1 MIKDNNYVNIQGWM
15 VTQLGLKGN
24 DLIVYAIIYGFSQDK
39 DSTFKGS
46 RQYLADWCNVTVRSI
61 QNTLNNLMEMG
72 LIKQTVHSK
81 DNHNVE
87 YAIIEPSEKS
97 SLDLVKNFHEPSEKS
112 SPYNI
117 DNKLE
122 EDNKEF
128 ISKDINLG
136 KPTTTKKSSTEKEKK
151 PNLYQKCLGMIE
163 EYTEDKKLRE
173 LLDTYL
179 RMRLSVKDK
188 PLYGANQWKGLLN
201 KLALIEG
208 NDIEIVQYA
217 LERGY
222 LSFYELPKYSANT
235 TRKLVFGENED
246 NKSEKVTEEEIEN
259 GYFTESQF

>member
-1 MIKDNNYVNIQGWM
+1 MSKVKANNYVTIQGWM
-15 VTQLGLKGN
+15 VSELGLKGN
-24 DLIVYAIIYGFSQDK
+24 DLMVYAIIYGFTQTDGQK
-39 DSTFKGS
+39 FDGS
-46 RQYLADWCNVTVRSI
+46 LQYLADWCGGTKQGI
-61 QNTLNNLMEMG
+61 QKNLKNLLDMG
-72 LIKQTVHSK
+72 LIEKEDKHI
-81 DNHNVE
+81 NNVKFVSY
-87 YAIIEPSEKS
+87 YATELHGVYNKVVQGIQQSCI
-97 SLDLVKNFHEPSEKS
+97 N
-112 SPYNI
+112 NI
-117 DNKLE
+117 DNKL

-128 ISKDINLG
+128 ISKDINLE
-136 KPTTTKKSSTEKEKK
+136 KSTTTKKSSTEKEKK

-208 NDIEIVQYA
+208 NDIDIVQYA

-222 LSFYELPKYSANT
+222 LSFYELPKYSAKA